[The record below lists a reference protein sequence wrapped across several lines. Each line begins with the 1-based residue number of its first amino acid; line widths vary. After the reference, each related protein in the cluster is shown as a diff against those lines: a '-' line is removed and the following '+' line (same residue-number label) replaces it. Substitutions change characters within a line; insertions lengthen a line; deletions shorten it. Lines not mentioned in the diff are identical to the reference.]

1 MNITFVSF
9 KDCNEI
15 CSLSTKSDNIEIMMG
30 SEADDIIEK
39 LFEYLLQ
46 KYQKGLKESMKRSE
60 FYFDSVDILYY
71 NLQKTSLKRIGLSH
85 IDSPKWLKNEKAMI
99 NPKTNDDNC
108 FQYSLTVLLNYQNIK
123 KDPQKI
129 S

>member
-39 LFEYLLQ
+39 LFESLLQ

-108 FQYSLTVLLNYQNIK
+108 FQYSLTVLLNYQIIK

>member
-1 MNITFVSF
+1 
-9 KDCNEI
+9 
-15 CSLSTKSDNIEIMMG
+15 MMG

-39 LFEYLLQ
+39 LFESLLQ

-85 IDSPKWLKNEKAMI
+85 RFSQMAEKWKG
-99 NPKTNDDNC
+99 NDK
-108 FQYSLTVLLNYQNIK
+108 S
-123 KDPQKI
+123 
-129 S
+129 

>member
-1 MNITFVSF
+1 
-9 KDCNEI
+9 
-15 CSLSTKSDNIEIMMG
+15 MMG

-123 KDPQKI
+123 KDPQKYRKLSHFSI
-129 S
+129 SMIGNK